1 MKMQKKTLQQIFVF
15 HFLFLAS
22 ILHQREDGASKIKK
36 KTLKKK
42 KKSDDE
48 KNAPTKKR
56 GQRRRPSSL
65 FFFKVFFFFFSS
77 YLCVIIM
84 CSVLSFF
91 ANEEKTRHKTL
102 VLFLTFLLLC
112 FFLQRAHKK
121 VLVFWDKIF
130 IIIAMSF
137 QSFVDMMQGGG
148 GGGFQQQKSTTS
160 SSSSPSSVVVETNAM
175 IPLQAASAQQNQQQ
189 IKTNTNK
196 RKFLKTS
203 LIVCGWF
210 ASTVLLISFNKILM
224 RDGSKF
230 RLPIFLTFMH
240 MCVAYVC
247 CEIVL
252 SFKER
257 SLVVAAFNSSSGSS
271 GSSSG
276 SNKSSNSA
284 FRVSARQQLQSNR
297 QFWKIFALSQTFA
310 VSIVAAVASLE
321 YLEVSFEQ
329 AIAACTP
336 AVTAFMGMVI
346 LRKKEHWRVW
356 ASLTPVILGGMVTA
370 GAEPTFHAKGL
381 ALVLASMVA
390 RATKSCLQELLLSS
404 AESEGGVSKDGVVQQ
419 SEKLDSLNSL
429 RWMSLMSVCTLL
441 PASVEFEGVCAI
453 KAALRS
459 AYEENDLAWAL
470 CANCAGA
477 FLVNISQFLVTQHVG
492 ALSMQVLGNVKT
504 IVTVVFSVVI
514 FKNVVGLR
522 SMLGYALT
530 LIGCFVY
537 LREKRRREAIE
548 NNNNINNELVAPLVG
563 NTENQV

>member
-1 MKMQKKTLQQIFVF
+1 M
-15 HFLFLAS
+15 S
-22 ILHQREDGASKIKK
+22 
-36 KTLKKK
+36 
-42 KKSDDE
+42 
-48 KNAPTKKR
+48 
-56 GQRRRPSSL
+56 
-65 FFFKVFFFFFSS
+65 FSS
-77 YLCVIIM
+77 
-84 CSVLSFF
+84 
-91 ANEEKTRHKTL
+91 
-102 VLFLTFLLLC
+102 
-112 FFLQRAHKK
+112 
-121 VLVFWDKIF
+121 
-130 IIIAMSF
+130 
-137 QSFVDMMQGGG
+137 FVGDMMQGGG
-148 GGGFQQQKSTTS
+148 GRGRNSTNGSSLLSSGASPLKDDVALS
-160 SSSSPSSVVVETNAM
+160 SSS
-175 IPLQAASAQQNQQQ
+175 QQQ
-189 IKTNTNK
+189 QQQQQQVMTVLGKK
-196 RKFLKTS
+196 RKFLKTF

-257 SLVVAAFNSSSGSS
+257 SLVVAFHNSSGS
-271 GSSSG
+271 GSSSSTG
-276 SNKSSNSA
+276 GGGV
-284 FRVSARQQLQSNR
+284 FVSARQQLQSNR

-346 LRKKEHWRVW
+346 LRKREHWRVW
-356 ASLTPVILGGMVTA
+356 ASLTPVILGGIVTA

-404 AESEGGVSKDGVVQQ
+404 AESSEGGKDGGVQQ

-522 SMLGYALT
+522 SLLGYALT

-548 NNNNINNELVAPLVG
+548 NNNNNNNNDLAAPLVG
-563 NTENQV
+563 NAAAKTSDQV

>member
-1 MKMQKKTLQQIFVF
+1 MKMQKKTLHIFVF
-15 HFLFLAS
+15 HFLLLAS
-22 ILHQREDGASKIKK
+22 ILHQREDGASKRKK
-36 KTLKKK
+36 KTLKK

-48 KNAPTKKR
+48 KNTPTKKR

-65 FFFKVFFFFFSS
+65 FFFKVFFFFFFSV
-77 YLCVIIM
+77 LM

-91 ANEEKTRHKTL
+91 ANEEKTRQDTRFALFDFLLFFCFFFVFFASHKKK
-102 VLFLTFLLLC
+102 VVWLFLTHHH
-112 FFLQRAHKK
+112 Q
-121 VLVFWDKIF
+121 

-137 QSFVDMMQGGG
+137 QSFVDMMQGGE
-148 GGGFQQQKSTTS
+148 GGGFQQQKAT
-160 SSSSPSSVVVETNAM
+160 SSSPSSVVETNA
-175 IPLQAASAQQNQQQ
+175 ITLQAASAQQNQQQ
-189 IKTNTNK
+189 IKTNAK

-284 FRVSARQQLQSNR
+284 FKVSARQQLQSNR

>member
-1 MKMQKKTLQQIFVF
+1 MFSLLT
-15 HFLFLAS
+15 
-22 ILHQREDGASKIKK
+22 KK
-36 KTLKKK
+36 KLCGGCVF
-42 KKSDDE
+42 
-48 KNAPTKKR
+48 N
-56 GQRRRPSSL
+56 SS
-65 FFFKVFFFFFSS
+65 S
-77 YLCVIIM
+77 
-84 CSVLSFF
+84 
-91 ANEEKTRHKTL
+91 NH
-102 VLFLTFLLLC
+102 
-112 FFLQRAHKK
+112 
-121 VLVFWDKIF
+121 
-130 IIIAMSF
+130 IIAMSF

-148 GGGFQQQKSTTS
+148 GGGFQQQKAT
-160 SSSSPSSVVVETNAM
+160 SSSPSSVVETNAM
-175 IPLQAASAQQNQQQ
+175 ITLQAASAQQNQQQ
-189 IKTNTNK
+189 IKTNTK
-196 RKFLKTS
+196 RKFLKTI

-284 FRVSARQQLQSNR
+284 FKVSARQQLQSNR

>member
-1 MKMQKKTLQQIFVF
+1 
-15 HFLFLAS
+15 
-22 ILHQREDGASKIKK
+22 
-36 KTLKKK
+36 
-42 KKSDDE
+42 
-48 KNAPTKKR
+48 
-56 GQRRRPSSL
+56 
-65 FFFKVFFFFFSS
+65 
-77 YLCVIIM
+77 
-84 CSVLSFF
+84 
-91 ANEEKTRHKTL
+91 
-102 VLFLTFLLLC
+102 
-112 FFLQRAHKK
+112 
-121 VLVFWDKIF
+121 
-130 IIIAMSF
+130 
-137 QSFVDMMQGGG
+137 
-148 GGGFQQQKSTTS
+148 
-160 SSSSPSSVVVETNAM
+160 
-175 IPLQAASAQQNQQQ
+175 
-189 IKTNTNK
+189 
-196 RKFLKTS
+196 
-203 LIVCGWF
+203 
-210 ASTVLLISFNKILM
+210 
-224 RDGSKF
+224 
-230 RLPIFLTFMH
+230 
-240 MCVAYVC
+240 VAYVC

-257 SLVVAAFNSSSGSS
+257 SLVVAFHNSSGS
-271 GSSSG
+271 GSSSSTG
-276 SNKSSNSA
+276 GGGV
-284 FRVSARQQLQSNR
+284 FVSARQQLQSNR

-346 LRKKEHWRVW
+346 LRKREHWRVW
-356 ASLTPVILGGMVTA
+356 ASLTPVILGGIVTA

-404 AESEGGVSKDGVVQQ
+404 AESSEGGKDGGVQQ

-522 SMLGYALT
+522 SLLGYALT

-548 NNNNINNELVAPLVG
+548 NNNNNNNDLAAPLVG
-563 NTENQV
+563 NAAAKTSDQV

>member
-1 MKMQKKTLQQIFVF
+1 MKMQKKTLHIFVF
-15 HFLFLAS
+15 HFLLLAS
-22 ILHQREDGASKIKK
+22 ILHQREDGASKRKK
-36 KTLKKK
+36 KTLKK

-48 KNAPTKKR
+48 KNTPTKKR

-65 FFFKVFFFFFSS
+65 FFFKVFFFFFFSV
-77 YLCVIIM
+77 LM

-91 ANEEKTRHKTL
+91 ANEEKTRQDTRFALFDFLLFFCFFFVFFASHKKK
-102 VLFLTFLLLC
+102 VVWLFLTRHH
-112 FFLQRAHKK
+112 Q
-121 VLVFWDKIF
+121 

-148 GGGFQQQKSTTS
+148 GGGFQQQKAT
-160 SSSSPSSVVVETNAM
+160 SSSPSSVVETNAM
-175 IPLQAASAQQNQQQ
+175 ITLQAASAQQNQQQ

-284 FRVSARQQLQSNR
+284 FKVSARQQLQSNR

>member
-1 MKMQKKTLQQIFVF
+1 MRRTRQ
-15 HFLFLAS
+15 
-22 ILHQREDGASKIKK
+22 
-36 KTLKKK
+36 
-42 KKSDDE
+42 
-48 KNAPTKKR
+48 
-56 GQRRRPSSL
+56 QRRGGNEGDHPLSSSL
-65 FFFKVFFFFFSS
+65 KSSSSSSSS

-84 CSVLSFF
+84 CSVLSFLRMKKRQDETQDF
-91 ANEEKTRHKTL
+91 GA
-102 VLFLTFLLLC
+102 FFDFSASF

-130 IIIAMSF
+130 IIIAWMSF
-137 QSFVDMMQGGG
+137 QSFVDMMQGGGG

-160 SSSSPSSVVVETNAM
+160 SSSSPSSVVETNA

>member
-1 MKMQKKTLQQIFVF
+1 
-15 HFLFLAS
+15 
-22 ILHQREDGASKIKK
+22 
-36 KTLKKK
+36 
-42 KKSDDE
+42 
-48 KNAPTKKR
+48 
-56 GQRRRPSSL
+56 
-65 FFFKVFFFFFSS
+65 
-77 YLCVIIM
+77 M

-91 ANEEKTRHKTL
+91 ANEAKTRQDTRL
-102 VLFLTFLLLC
+102 LLFLTFCSSFVFFLC
-112 FFLQRAHKK
+112 FLFSQKK
-121 VLVFWDKIF
+121 KLCGCVFNSSSNH
-130 IIIAMSF
+130 IIAMSF

-284 FRVSARQQLQSNR
+284 FKVSARQQLQSNR

>member
-1 MKMQKKTLQQIFVF
+1 MERTYRRTR
-15 HFLFLAS
+15 
-22 ILHQREDGASKIKK
+22 RERERKSCVRTKI
-36 KTLKKK
+36 
-42 KKSDDE
+42 
-48 KNAPTKKR
+48 
-56 GQRRRPSSL
+56 
-65 FFFKVFFFFFSS
+65 
-77 YLCVIIM
+77 I
-84 CSVLSFF
+84 
-91 ANEEKTRHKTL
+91 
-102 VLFLTFLLLC
+102 
-112 FFLQRAHKK
+112 
-121 VLVFWDKIF
+121 
-130 IIIAMSF
+130 MSF
-137 QSFVDMMQGGG
+137 QSFVDAMTM
-148 GGGFQQQKSTTS
+148 TTTLASSAGQHTTHKTTTTKGVS
-160 SSSSPSSVVVETNAM
+160 SSSNLGRTTFDDASKEGDPDETSASS
-175 IPLQAASAQQNQQQ
+175 SSGG
-189 IKTNTNK
+189 KK
-196 RKFLKTS
+196 RKLLKTTA
-203 LIVCGWF
+203 IVCGWF

-240 MCVAYVC
+240 MCVAYAC
-247 CEIVL
+247 CEVVL

-257 SLVVAAFNSSSGSS
+257 SAVAAFRSHSSST
-271 GSSSG
+271 
-276 SNKSSNSA
+276 SNNSKVGW
-284 FRVSARQQLQSNR
+284 VSARQQLQSNR

-419 SEKLDSLNSL
+419 LEKLDSLNSL

>member
-1 MKMQKKTLQQIFVF
+1 MRT
-15 HFLFLAS
+15 
-22 ILHQREDGASKIKK
+22 KI
-36 KTLKKK
+36 
-42 KKSDDE
+42 
-48 KNAPTKKR
+48 
-56 GQRRRPSSL
+56 
-65 FFFKVFFFFFSS
+65 
-77 YLCVIIM
+77 I
-84 CSVLSFF
+84 
-91 ANEEKTRHKTL
+91 
-102 VLFLTFLLLC
+102 
-112 FFLQRAHKK
+112 
-121 VLVFWDKIF
+121 
-130 IIIAMSF
+130 MSF
-137 QSFVDMMQGGG
+137 QSFVDAMTM
-148 GGGFQQQKSTTS
+148 TTTRTSSAGQHTHETTTKGVSSSSNLGRTTFDDASKEGDPDETSAS
-160 SSSSPSSVVVETNAM
+160 SSSSGG
-175 IPLQAASAQQNQQQ
+175 
-189 IKTNTNK
+189 KK
-196 RKFLKTS
+196 RKLLKTTA
-203 LIVCGWF
+203 IVCGWF

-240 MCVAYVC
+240 MCVAYAC
-247 CEIVL
+247 CEVVL

-257 SLVVAAFNSSSGSS
+257 SAVAAFRSHSSST
-271 GSSSG
+271 
-276 SNKSSNSA
+276 SNNSKVGW
-284 FRVSARQQLQSNR
+284 VSARQQLQSNR

-404 AESEGGVSKDGVVQQ
+404 AESSSAEGGKDGFVQ

-522 SMLGYALT
+522 SVLGYALT

-537 LREKRRREAIE
+537 LREKRKREAIE
-548 NNNNINNELVAPLVG
+548 HASANELTAPLTG
-563 NTENQV
+563 SGGDQV

>member
-1 MKMQKKTLQQIFVF
+1 M
-15 HFLFLAS
+15 S
-22 ILHQREDGASKIKK
+22 
-36 KTLKKK
+36 
-42 KKSDDE
+42 
-48 KNAPTKKR
+48 
-56 GQRRRPSSL
+56 
-65 FFFKVFFFFFSS
+65 FSS
-77 YLCVIIM
+77 
-84 CSVLSFF
+84 
-91 ANEEKTRHKTL
+91 
-102 VLFLTFLLLC
+102 
-112 FFLQRAHKK
+112 
-121 VLVFWDKIF
+121 
-130 IIIAMSF
+130 
-137 QSFVDMMQGGG
+137 FVGDMMQGGG
-148 GGGFQQQKSTTS
+148 GGRGRNSTNGSSLLSSGASPLKDDVALS
-160 SSSSPSSVVVETNAM
+160 SSS
-175 IPLQAASAQQNQQQ
+175 QQQ
-189 IKTNTNK
+189 QQQQQQVMTVLGKK
-196 RKFLKTS
+196 RKFLKTF

-257 SLVVAAFNSSSGSS
+257 SLVVAFHNSSGS
-271 GSSSG
+271 GSSSSTG
-276 SNKSSNSA
+276 GGGV
-284 FRVSARQQLQSNR
+284 FVSARQQLQSNR

-346 LRKKEHWRVW
+346 LRKREHWRVW
-356 ASLTPVILGGMVTA
+356 ASLTPVILGGIVTA

-404 AESEGGVSKDGVVQQ
+404 AESSEGGKDGGVQQ

-522 SMLGYALT
+522 SLLGYALT

-548 NNNNINNELVAPLVG
+548 NNNNNNNDLAAPLVG
-563 NTENQV
+563 NAAAKTSDQV

>member
-1 MKMQKKTLQQIFVF
+1 M
-15 HFLFLAS
+15 S
-22 ILHQREDGASKIKK
+22 
-36 KTLKKK
+36 
-42 KKSDDE
+42 
-48 KNAPTKKR
+48 
-56 GQRRRPSSL
+56 
-65 FFFKVFFFFFSS
+65 FSS
-77 YLCVIIM
+77 
-84 CSVLSFF
+84 
-91 ANEEKTRHKTL
+91 
-102 VLFLTFLLLC
+102 
-112 FFLQRAHKK
+112 
-121 VLVFWDKIF
+121 
-130 IIIAMSF
+130 
-137 QSFVDMMQGGG
+137 FVGDMMQGGG
-148 GGGFQQQKSTTS
+148 GGGRGRNSTNGSSLLSSGASPLKDDVALS
-160 SSSSPSSVVVETNAM
+160 SSS
-175 IPLQAASAQQNQQQ
+175 QQQ
-189 IKTNTNK
+189 QQQQQQQQVMTVLGKK
-196 RKFLKTS
+196 RKFLKTF

-257 SLVVAAFNSSSGSS
+257 SLVVAFHNSSGS
-271 GSSSG
+271 GSSSSTG
-276 SNKSSNSA
+276 GGGV
-284 FRVSARQQLQSNR
+284 FVSARQQLQSNR

-346 LRKKEHWRVW
+346 LRKREHWRVW
-356 ASLTPVILGGMVTA
+356 ASLTPVILGGIVTA

-404 AESEGGVSKDGVVQQ
+404 AESSEGGKDGGVQQ

-522 SMLGYALT
+522 SLLGYALT

-548 NNNNINNELVAPLVG
+548 NNNNNNDLAAPLVG
-563 NTENQV
+563 NAAAKTSDQV

>member
-1 MKMQKKTLQQIFVF
+1 
-15 HFLFLAS
+15 
-22 ILHQREDGASKIKK
+22 
-36 KTLKKK
+36 
-42 KKSDDE
+42 
-48 KNAPTKKR
+48 
-56 GQRRRPSSL
+56 
-65 FFFKVFFFFFSS
+65 
-77 YLCVIIM
+77 
-84 CSVLSFF
+84 
-91 ANEEKTRHKTL
+91 
-102 VLFLTFLLLC
+102 
-112 FFLQRAHKK
+112 
-121 VLVFWDKIF
+121 
-130 IIIAMSF
+130 MSF

-148 GGGFQQQKSTTS
+148 GGGGGFQQQKAT
-160 SSSSPSSVVVETNAM
+160 SSSPSSVETNA
-175 IPLQAASAQQNQQQ
+175 ITLQAASAQQNQQQ
-189 IKTNTNK
+189 IKTNTK
-196 RKFLKTS
+196 RKFLKTL

-257 SLVVAAFNSSSGSS
+257 SLVVAAFNSSS
-271 GSSSG
+271 SSG

-284 FRVSARQQLQSNR
+284 FKVSARQQLQSNR

-404 AESEGGVSKDGVVQQ
+404 AESEGGVSKDGAVQQ

-522 SMLGYALT
+522 SVLGYALT
-530 LIGCFVY
+530 LLGCFVY

-548 NNNNINNELVAPLVG
+548 NNNINNNELVAPLVG

>member
-1 MKMQKKTLQQIFVF
+1 
-15 HFLFLAS
+15 
-22 ILHQREDGASKIKK
+22 
-36 KTLKKK
+36 
-42 KKSDDE
+42 
-48 KNAPTKKR
+48 
-56 GQRRRPSSL
+56 
-65 FFFKVFFFFFSS
+65 
-77 YLCVIIM
+77 
-84 CSVLSFF
+84 
-91 ANEEKTRHKTL
+91 
-102 VLFLTFLLLC
+102 
-112 FFLQRAHKK
+112 
-121 VLVFWDKIF
+121 
-130 IIIAMSF
+130 MSF
-137 QSFVDMMQGGG
+137 QSFVDMMQGGEGGG
-148 GGGFQQQKSTTS
+148 GGGFQQQKGIT
-160 SSSSPSSVVVETNAM
+160 SSSPSSVEINA
-175 IPLQAASAQQNQQQ
+175 ITLQAASAQQNQQQ
-189 IKTNTNK
+189 IKTNTK
-196 RKFLKTS
+196 RKFLKTL

-257 SLVVAAFNSSSGSS
+257 SLVVAAFNSSSSSSGSS

-284 FRVSARQQLQSNR
+284 FKVSARQQLQSNR

-404 AESEGGVSKDGVVQQ
+404 AESEGGGIKDGVVQQ

-504 IVTVVFSVVI
+504 IVTVVFSLVI

-548 NNNNINNELVAPLVG
+548 NNNINNNELVAPLVG
-563 NTENQV
+563 NTDQV

>member
-1 MKMQKKTLQQIFVF
+1 MKMQKKTLHIFVF
-15 HFLFLAS
+15 HFLLLAS
-22 ILHQREDGASKIKK
+22 ILHQREDGASKRKK
-36 KTLKKK
+36 KTLKK

-48 KNAPTKKR
+48 KNTPTKKR

-65 FFFKVFFFFFSS
+65 FFFKVFFFFFFSV
-77 YLCVIIM
+77 LM

-91 ANEEKTRHKTL
+91 ANEEKTRQDTRFALFDFLLFFCFFFVFFASHKKK
-102 VLFLTFLLLC
+102 VVWLFLTHHH
-112 FFLQRAHKK
+112 Q
-121 VLVFWDKIF
+121 

-148 GGGFQQQKSTTS
+148 GGGFQQQKAT
-160 SSSSPSSVVVETNAM
+160 SSSPSSVVETNAM
-175 IPLQAASAQQNQQQ
+175 ITLQAASAQQNQQQ
-189 IKTNTNK
+189 IKTNAK

-284 FRVSARQQLQSNR
+284 FKVSARQQLQSNR

>member
-1 MKMQKKTLQQIFVF
+1 
-15 HFLFLAS
+15 
-22 ILHQREDGASKIKK
+22 
-36 KTLKKK
+36 
-42 KKSDDE
+42 
-48 KNAPTKKR
+48 
-56 GQRRRPSSL
+56 
-65 FFFKVFFFFFSS
+65 
-77 YLCVIIM
+77 
-84 CSVLSFF
+84 
-91 ANEEKTRHKTL
+91 
-102 VLFLTFLLLC
+102 
-112 FFLQRAHKK
+112 
-121 VLVFWDKIF
+121 
-130 IIIAMSF
+130 MSF

-148 GGGFQQQKSTTS
+148 GGGFQQQKGTT
-160 SSSSPSSVVVETNAM
+160 SSSSPSSVVENVT
-175 IPLQAASAQQNQQQ
+175 LQAASAQQNQQQ
-189 IKTNTNK
+189 IKTNNK
-196 RKFLKTS
+196 RKFLKTF

-257 SLVVAAFNSSSGSS
+257 SLVVAAFNSSSSGTS

-284 FRVSARQQLQSNR
+284 FKVSARQQLQSNR

-404 AESEGGVSKDGVVQQ
+404 AESEGGGIKDGVVQQ

>member
-1 MKMQKKTLQQIFVF
+1 MW
-15 HFLFLAS
+15 
-22 ILHQREDGASKIKK
+22 
-36 KTLKKK
+36 
-42 KKSDDE
+42 
-48 KNAPTKKR
+48 
-56 GQRRRPSSL
+56 
-65 FFFKVFFFFFSS
+65 
-77 YLCVIIM
+77 
-84 CSVLSFF
+84 
-91 ANEEKTRHKTL
+91 
-102 VLFLTFLLLC
+102 LL
-112 FFLQRAHKK
+112 
-121 VLVFWDKIF
+121 FWDKL
-130 IIIAMSF
+130 IIIIIITMSF

-148 GGGFQQQKSTTS
+148 GGGGGGFQQQKAT
-160 SSSSPSSVVVETNAM
+160 SSSPSSVETNA
-175 IPLQAASAQQNQQQ
+175 ITLQAASAQQNQQQ
-189 IKTNTNK
+189 IKTNTK
-196 RKFLKTS
+196 RKFLKTL

-257 SLVVAAFNSSSGSS
+257 SLVVAAFNSSSSSSGSS

-284 FRVSARQQLQSNR
+284 FKVSARQQLQSNR

-404 AESEGGVSKDGVVQQ
+404 AESEGGGIKDGVVQQ

-504 IVTVVFSVVI
+504 IVTVVFSLVI

-548 NNNNINNELVAPLVG
+548 NNNINNNELVAPLVG
-563 NTENQV
+563 NTDQV

>member
-1 MKMQKKTLQQIFVF
+1 
-15 HFLFLAS
+15 
-22 ILHQREDGASKIKK
+22 
-36 KTLKKK
+36 
-42 KKSDDE
+42 
-48 KNAPTKKR
+48 
-56 GQRRRPSSL
+56 
-65 FFFKVFFFFFSS
+65 
-77 YLCVIIM
+77 
-84 CSVLSFF
+84 
-91 ANEEKTRHKTL
+91 
-102 VLFLTFLLLC
+102 
-112 FFLQRAHKK
+112 
-121 VLVFWDKIF
+121 
-130 IIIAMSF
+130 MSF
-137 QSFVDMMQGGG
+137 QSFVDAMTMTTTTTTTSAHHKTGGSNLGRTFDDASKEGDPDETSALGGG
-148 GGGFQQQKSTTS
+148 GGKKRKLLKTTS
-160 SSSSPSSVVVETNAM
+160 
-175 IPLQAASAQQNQQQ
+175 
-189 IKTNTNK
+189 
-196 RKFLKTS
+196 
-203 LIVCGWF
+203 IVCGWF

-240 MCVAYVC
+240 MCVAYAC

-257 SLVVAAFNSSSGSS
+257 SAVAAFRSHTST
-271 GSSSG
+271 
-276 SNKSSNSA
+276 SSNNSKVGW
-284 FRVSARQQLQSNR
+284 VSARQQLQSNR

-404 AESEGGVSKDGVVQQ
+404 AESSSAEGGKDGFVQ

-522 SMLGYALT
+522 SVLGYALT

-537 LREKRRREAIE
+537 LREKRKREAIE
-548 NNNNINNELVAPLVG
+548 HASANELTAPLTG
-563 NTENQV
+563 SGGDQV

>member
-1 MKMQKKTLQQIFVF
+1 
-15 HFLFLAS
+15 
-22 ILHQREDGASKIKK
+22 
-36 KTLKKK
+36 
-42 KKSDDE
+42 
-48 KNAPTKKR
+48 
-56 GQRRRPSSL
+56 
-65 FFFKVFFFFFSS
+65 
-77 YLCVIIM
+77 
-84 CSVLSFF
+84 
-91 ANEEKTRHKTL
+91 
-102 VLFLTFLLLC
+102 
-112 FFLQRAHKK
+112 
-121 VLVFWDKIF
+121 
-130 IIIAMSF
+130 MSF
-137 QSFVDMMQGGG
+137 QSFVDAMTMTTNTTTTSAHHKTSKGGSSNLGRTFDDASKEG
-148 GGGFQQQKSTTS
+148 GDPDETSAS
-160 SSSSPSSVVVETNAM
+160 SSSSGG
-175 IPLQAASAQQNQQQ
+175 
-189 IKTNTNK
+189 KK
-196 RKFLKTS
+196 RKLLKTTS
-203 LIVCGWF
+203 IVCGWF

-240 MCVAYVC
+240 MCVAYAC

-257 SLVVAAFNSSSGSS
+257 SAVAAFRSHSSS
-271 GSSSG
+271 
-276 SNKSSNSA
+276 SSNNSKVGW
-284 FRVSARQQLQSNR
+284 VSARQQLQSNR

-404 AESEGGVSKDGVVQQ
+404 AESSSAEGGKDGFVQ

-441 PASVEFEGVCAI
+441 PVSVEFEGVCAI

-522 SMLGYALT
+522 SVLGYALT

-537 LREKRRREAIE
+537 LREKRKREAIE
-548 NNNNINNELVAPLVG
+548 HASANELTAPLTG
-563 NTENQV
+563 SGGDQV

>member
-1 MKMQKKTLQQIFVF
+1 MKMQKKTLHIFVF

-36 KTLKKK
+36 KINK

-148 GGGFQQQKSTTS
+148 GGGFQQQKAT
-160 SSSSPSSVVVETNAM
+160 SSSPSSVVETNA
-175 IPLQAASAQQNQQQ
+175 ITLQAASAQQNQQQ

-276 SNKSSNSA
+276 SSKSSNSA

>member
-1 MKMQKKTLQQIFVF
+1 M
-15 HFLFLAS
+15 S
-22 ILHQREDGASKIKK
+22 
-36 KTLKKK
+36 
-42 KKSDDE
+42 
-48 KNAPTKKR
+48 
-56 GQRRRPSSL
+56 
-65 FFFKVFFFFFSS
+65 FSS
-77 YLCVIIM
+77 
-84 CSVLSFF
+84 
-91 ANEEKTRHKTL
+91 
-102 VLFLTFLLLC
+102 
-112 FFLQRAHKK
+112 
-121 VLVFWDKIF
+121 
-130 IIIAMSF
+130 
-137 QSFVDMMQGGG
+137 FVGDMMQGGG
-148 GGGFQQQKSTTS
+148 GGRGRNSTNGSSLLSSGASPLKDDVALS
-160 SSSSPSSVVVETNAM
+160 SSS
-175 IPLQAASAQQNQQQ
+175 QQQ
-189 IKTNTNK
+189 QQQQQQVMTVLGKK
-196 RKFLKTS
+196 RKFLKTF

-257 SLVVAAFNSSSGSS
+257 SLVVAFHNSSGS
-271 GSSSG
+271 GSSSSTG
-276 SNKSSNSA
+276 GGGV
-284 FRVSARQQLQSNR
+284 FVSARQQLQSNR

-346 LRKKEHWRVW
+346 LRKREHWRVW
-356 ASLTPVILGGMVTA
+356 ASLTPVILGGIVTA

-404 AESEGGVSKDGVVQQ
+404 AESSEGGKDGGVQQ

-477 FLVNISQFLVTQHVG
+477 FLVNVSQFLVTQHVG

-522 SMLGYALT
+522 SLLGYALT

-548 NNNNINNELVAPLVG
+548 NNNNNNNNNNDLAAPLVG
-563 NTENQV
+563 NAAAKTSDQV

>member
-1 MKMQKKTLQQIFVF
+1 
-15 HFLFLAS
+15 
-22 ILHQREDGASKIKK
+22 
-36 KTLKKK
+36 
-42 KKSDDE
+42 
-48 KNAPTKKR
+48 
-56 GQRRRPSSL
+56 
-65 FFFKVFFFFFSS
+65 
-77 YLCVIIM
+77 M

-91 ANEEKTRHKTL
+91 ANEEKTRQDTRFALFDFLLFFCFFFVFFASHKKK
-102 VLFLTFLLLC
+102 VVWLFLTHHH
-112 FFLQRAHKK
+112 Q
-121 VLVFWDKIF
+121 

-148 GGGFQQQKSTTS
+148 GGGFQQQKAT
-160 SSSSPSSVVVETNAM
+160 SSSPSSVVETNAM
-175 IPLQAASAQQNQQQ
+175 ITLQAASAQQNQQQ
-189 IKTNTNK
+189 IKTNAK

-276 SNKSSNSA
+276 SSKSSNSA

>member
-1 MKMQKKTLQQIFVF
+1 MKKKRQDNFC
-15 HFLFLAS
+15 LFLPFFAFFC
-22 ILHQREDGASKIKK
+22 LFC
-36 KTLKKK
+36 
-42 KKSDDE
+42 
-48 KNAPTKKR
+48 
-56 GQRRRPSSL
+56 
-65 FFFKVFFFFFSS
+65 FFFVVFFCCFS
-77 YLCVIIM
+77 LLTKTKCGC
-84 CSVLSFF
+84 CSFGI
-91 ANEEKTRHKTL
+91 K
-102 VLFLTFLLLC
+102 LLI
-112 FFLQRAHKK
+112 KSSSST
-121 VLVFWDKIF
+121 
-130 IIIAMSF
+130 MSF

-148 GGGFQQQKSTTS
+148 GGGGGGFQQQKGTT
-160 SSSSPSSVVVETNAM
+160 SSSSPSSVVETNA
-175 IPLQAASAQQNQQQ
+175 ITLQAASAQQNQQQ
-189 IKTNTNK
+189 IKTNNK
-196 RKFLKTS
+196 RKFLKTF

-257 SLVVAAFNSSSGSS
+257 SLVVAAFNSSSSGTS

-284 FRVSARQQLQSNR
+284 FKVSARQQLQSNR

>member
-1 MKMQKKTLQQIFVF
+1 M
-15 HFLFLAS
+15 S
-22 ILHQREDGASKIKK
+22 
-36 KTLKKK
+36 
-42 KKSDDE
+42 
-48 KNAPTKKR
+48 
-56 GQRRRPSSL
+56 
-65 FFFKVFFFFFSS
+65 FSS
-77 YLCVIIM
+77 
-84 CSVLSFF
+84 
-91 ANEEKTRHKTL
+91 
-102 VLFLTFLLLC
+102 
-112 FFLQRAHKK
+112 
-121 VLVFWDKIF
+121 
-130 IIIAMSF
+130 
-137 QSFVDMMQGGG
+137 FVGDMMQGGG
-148 GGGFQQQKSTTS
+148 GRGRNSTNGSSLLSSGASPLKDDVALS
-160 SSSSPSSVVVETNAM
+160 SSS
-175 IPLQAASAQQNQQQ
+175 QQQ
-189 IKTNTNK
+189 QQQQQVMTVLGKK
-196 RKFLKTS
+196 RKFLKTF

-257 SLVVAAFNSSSGSS
+257 SLVVAFHNSSGS
-271 GSSSG
+271 GSSSSTG
-276 SNKSSNSA
+276 GGGV
-284 FRVSARQQLQSNR
+284 FVSARQQLQSNR

-346 LRKKEHWRVW
+346 LRKREHWRVW
-356 ASLTPVILGGMVTA
+356 ASLTPVILGGIVTA

-404 AESEGGVSKDGVVQQ
+404 AESSEGGKDGGVQQ

-522 SMLGYALT
+522 SLLGYALT

-548 NNNNINNELVAPLVG
+548 NNNNNNNNNDLAAPLVG
-563 NTENQV
+563 NAAAKTSDQV

>member
-1 MKMQKKTLQQIFVF
+1 
-15 HFLFLAS
+15 
-22 ILHQREDGASKIKK
+22 
-36 KTLKKK
+36 
-42 KKSDDE
+42 
-48 KNAPTKKR
+48 
-56 GQRRRPSSL
+56 
-65 FFFKVFFFFFSS
+65 
-77 YLCVIIM
+77 
-84 CSVLSFF
+84 
-91 ANEEKTRHKTL
+91 
-102 VLFLTFLLLC
+102 
-112 FFLQRAHKK
+112 
-121 VLVFWDKIF
+121 
-130 IIIAMSF
+130 MSF

-148 GGGFQQQKSTTS
+148 GGGGGGFQQQKAT
-160 SSSSPSSVVVETNAM
+160 SSSPSSVETNA
-175 IPLQAASAQQNQQQ
+175 ITLQAASAQQNQQQ
-189 IKTNTNK
+189 IKTNTK
-196 RKFLKTS
+196 RKFLKTL

-257 SLVVAAFNSSSGSS
+257 SLVVAAFNSSSSSSGSS

-284 FRVSARQQLQSNR
+284 FKVSARQQLQSNR

-404 AESEGGVSKDGVVQQ
+404 AESEGGGIKDGVVQQ

-548 NNNNINNELVAPLVG
+548 NNNINNNELVAPLVG
-563 NTENQV
+563 NTDQV

>member
-1 MKMQKKTLQQIFVF
+1 
-15 HFLFLAS
+15 
-22 ILHQREDGASKIKK
+22 
-36 KTLKKK
+36 
-42 KKSDDE
+42 
-48 KNAPTKKR
+48 
-56 GQRRRPSSL
+56 
-65 FFFKVFFFFFSS
+65 
-77 YLCVIIM
+77 
-84 CSVLSFF
+84 
-91 ANEEKTRHKTL
+91 
-102 VLFLTFLLLC
+102 
-112 FFLQRAHKK
+112 
-121 VLVFWDKIF
+121 
-130 IIIAMSF
+130 MSF

-148 GGGFQQQKSTTS
+148 GGFQQQKGTT
-160 SSSSPSSVVVETNAM
+160 SSSSPSSVVETNA
-175 IPLQAASAQQNQQQ
+175 ITLQAASAQQNQQQ
-189 IKTNTNK
+189 IKTNNTK
-196 RKFLKTS
+196 RKFLKTF

-257 SLVVAAFNSSSGSS
+257 SLVVAAFNSSSSS

-284 FRVSARQQLQSNR
+284 FKVSARQQLQSNR

-548 NNNNINNELVAPLVG
+548 NNNINNNELVAPLVG
-563 NTENQV
+563 NAENQV

>member
-1 MKMQKKTLQQIFVF
+1 
-15 HFLFLAS
+15 
-22 ILHQREDGASKIKK
+22 
-36 KTLKKK
+36 
-42 KKSDDE
+42 
-48 KNAPTKKR
+48 
-56 GQRRRPSSL
+56 
-65 FFFKVFFFFFSS
+65 
-77 YLCVIIM
+77 M

-91 ANEEKTRHKTL
+91 MNEEKTRHKTFCRL
-102 VLFLTFLLLC
+102 PFFDFFALLC
-112 FFLQRAHKK
+112 FFLFFSSHKK
-121 VLVFWDKIF
+121 KVWGLLFWDKTHQ
-130 IIIAMSF
+130 IIITMSF

-148 GGGFQQQKSTTS
+148 GGGGFQQQKGTTS
-160 SSSSPSSVVVETNAM
+160 SSSPLSVVENVT
-175 IPLQAASAQQNQQQ
+175 LQAASAQQNQQQ
-189 IKTNTNK
+189 IKTNK
-196 RKFLKTS
+196 RKFLKTF

-257 SLVVAAFNSSSGSS
+257 SLVVAAFNSSS
-271 GSSSG
+271 SSG

-284 FRVSARQQLQSNR
+284 FKVSARQQLQSNR

-404 AESEGGVSKDGVVQQ
+404 AESEGGVSKDGAVQQ

-522 SMLGYALT
+522 SVLGYALT

-548 NNNNINNELVAPLVG
+548 NNNNINNNELVAPLVG

>member
-1 MKMQKKTLQQIFVF
+1 M
-15 HFLFLAS
+15 S
-22 ILHQREDGASKIKK
+22 
-36 KTLKKK
+36 
-42 KKSDDE
+42 
-48 KNAPTKKR
+48 
-56 GQRRRPSSL
+56 
-65 FFFKVFFFFFSS
+65 
-77 YLCVIIM
+77 
-84 CSVLSFF
+84 
-91 ANEEKTRHKTL
+91 EEKTRQETNFAFFDF
-102 VLFLTFLLLC
+102 LFFFCFSLLS
-112 FFLQRAHKK
+112 HKK
-121 VLVFWDKIF
+121 VWLLFWDKF
-130 IIIAMSF
+130 IVIIVTMSF

-148 GGGFQQQKSTTS
+148 GGGGGGFQQQKAT
-160 SSSSPSSVVVETNAM
+160 SSSPSSVETNA
-175 IPLQAASAQQNQQQ
+175 ITLQAASAQQNQQQ
-189 IKTNTNK
+189 IKTNTK
-196 RKFLKTS
+196 RKFLKTL

-257 SLVVAAFNSSSGSS
+257 SLVVAAFNSSSSSSGSS

-284 FRVSARQQLQSNR
+284 FKVSARQQLQSNR

-404 AESEGGVSKDGVVQQ
+404 AESEGGGIKDGVVQQ

-548 NNNNINNELVAPLVG
+548 NNNINNNELVAPLVG
-563 NTENQV
+563 NTDQV